1 MAASIAPFPSASPHP
16 HQLFTGFLEPGF
28 GFRLAKLTR
37 GRARSR
43 SRALAPPPCTV
54 LAITRTAKSLQGR
67 PGWPQSPR
75 GLAALLS
82 GPGAAFRPRRR
93 PCRTVGTAELSV
105 AGGASVQEYPDSAG
119 NLATLSCQCCS
130 TFFSCF

>member
-1 MAASIAPFPSASPHP
+1 MAASIAPFPSASPQH

-37 GRARSR
+37 GKAPSR
-43 SRALAPPPCTV
+43 SRALAPPPCTGP
-54 LAITRTAKSLQGR
+54 AITRTAKSLQGR

-82 GPGAAFRPRRR
+82 GRGAAFRRRHR
-93 PCRTVGTAELSV
+93 PCRTVGTAEHAI

-119 NLATLSCQCCS
+119 NFATLSCQCCS
-130 TFFSCF
+130 TFFPCF